1 MDDNAQIRSLIAP
14 WVNACLARDW
24 DALFEI
30 CTEDVIFDPPG
41 APRVKG
47 PDVRTFLDGFPVMSE
62 FDFNFDHIQ
71 IDGDIAIAHGNGT
84 MTVDLDG
91 ENTASSFKFADH
103 FRRGEDGVWRYSSVI
118 WNDNE

>member
-62 FDFNFDHIQ
+62 FDFNFDQIQ